1 MNWIFIIIL
10 CAAFLGILK
19 LLDNAL
25 AEELM
30 RRKRVRRLQ
39 KSQDRAMVVAEDLRN
54 FDEVLTKERLIH
66 VWEELQC

>member
-1 MNWIFIIIL
+1 MNWIFMIIL

-30 RRKRVRRLQ
+30 RRKRARRLQ
-39 KSQDRAMVVAEDLRN
+39 KSQDHAMVVAEDLRN
-54 FDEVLTKERLIH
+54 FDEVLTKERLIR

>member
-1 MNWIFIIIL
+1 MNWVFIIIL

-19 LLDNAL
+19 LLDNAI

-30 RRKRVRRLQ
+30 RRKRTRRLQ
-39 KSQDRAMVVAEDLRN
+39 KSQDHAMVVAEDLRN
-54 FDEVLTKERLIH
+54 FDEVLTKERLIR

>member
-25 AEELM
+25 AEENA
-30 RRKRVRRLQ
+30 RRRRIRRL
-39 KSQDRAMVVAEDLRN
+39 KKNQDHALECAEDLRN
-54 FDEVLTKERLIH
+54 FDKILTKERLIRA
-66 VWEELQC
+66 WEELQC

>member
-1 MNWIFIIIL
+1 MNWLIVLIL

-30 RRKRVRRLQ
+30 RRKRARRLQ
-39 KSQDRAMVVAEDLRN
+39 KSQIHAMQSAEELIV
-54 FDEVLTKERLIH
+54 FDQTLTREALVR

>member
-10 CAAFLGILK
+10 CVAFLGILK
-19 LLDNAL
+19 LFDNAF

-30 RRKRVRRLQ
+30 RRKRARRLQ
-39 KSQDRAMVVAEDLRN
+39 KSQIHAMQSAEELIV
-54 FDEVLTKERLIH
+54 FDQTLTREALVR